1 MSKAWLLVLAGV
13 IVLATVPAILTGA
26 EGTAPP
32 EGRREGG
39 NRPPPVQLTEEQ
51 QTAMKPALEKLDKAM
66 AEFKAQVAEIAKK
79 VNLSEQDTQRFAL
92 RAASQAIRK
101 AYGIEGMPGRRTAQE
116 QPKPEA
122 TEKKPEAPEK

>member
-1 MSKAWLLVLAGV
+1 MSKAWVMLVLVGL

-51 QTAMKPALEKLDKAM
+51 QAALKPALEKLDKAM
-66 AEFKAQVAEIAKK
+66 AEFKAQVTEIAKK
-79 VNLSEQDTQRFAL
+79 VNLSEQDAQRVAM

-101 AYGIEGMPGRRTAQE
+101 AYGIEGTGRPR
-116 QPKPEA
+116 PEGA
-122 TEKKPEAPEK
+122 TEKKPEDAAK